1 MSIRNKLKIDYW
13 DVSPRTIKMTRNS
26 WGQPVQLTIH
36 GSFSESPEF
45 ESSDSDVVWVDSSG
59 YVYPGYKTG
68 KAVITVFDSWRRR
81 SARYVQFELAEQEYG
96 SGYGYW

>member
-26 WGQPVQLTIH
+26 WGPPVQLTIH

-45 ESSDSDVVWVDSSG
+45 ESSD
-59 YVYPGYKTG
+59 
-68 KAVITVFDSWRRR
+68 
-81 SARYVQFELAEQEYG
+81 
-96 SGYGYW
+96 